1 LGGLAVAAQA
11 QKSLFVDAD
20 YSGWQS
26 YGLGLWTAEGGDIV
40 GRFNKNK
47 PGAGYLFTREEFT
60 DFRLAVMF
68 QISNGGRS
76 GIYVREPRRKW
87 SAEGDD
93 RPGFGPSAG
102 YEVLIDYQD
111 RDNPPGT
118 ISNIQKSKKLAGAEG
133 KWNQLEIVCRGTE
146 IRISIAGQNVNRF
159 NQLRVQPGVIGFA
172 VPGTAPQDFI
182 VRFRDIVVSSVA

>member
-1 LGGLAVAAQA
+1 ML
-11 QKSLFVDAD
+11 VDSD

-26 YGLGLWTAEGGDIV
+26 YGPGLWTAEGGEIV
-40 GRFNKNK
+40 GRFSKSR
-47 PGAGYLFTREEFT
+47 PGPGYLFTREEFT
-60 DFRLAVMF
+60 DFRLAMMF

-87 SAEGDD
+87 SNEGDD
-93 RPGFGPSAG
+93 RPGFGPVAG

-111 RDNPPGT
+111 RENPTGT
-118 ISNIQKSKKLAGAEG
+118 INNIKKSRKLAGAEG
-133 KWNQLEIVCRGTE
+133 KWNEIEIVCRGSE

-159 NQLRVQPGVIGFA
+159 NQLRVQPGVIGFE
-172 VPGTAPQDFI
+172 VPGTAPEDFM